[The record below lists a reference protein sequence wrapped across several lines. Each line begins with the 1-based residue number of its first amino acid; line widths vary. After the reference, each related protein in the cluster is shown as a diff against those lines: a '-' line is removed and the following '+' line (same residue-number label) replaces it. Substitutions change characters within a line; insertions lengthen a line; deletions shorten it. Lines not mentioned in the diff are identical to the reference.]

1 MGRLAGS
8 RLGGAGLGAHC
19 QGAEHAL
26 AIGLLHVVAH
36 HVPQH
41 PAGVRV
47 KRGLQRR
54 RAVPRQ
60 GNAMHG
66 GLLIYQP
73 GSCGP
78 AAGDGAQ
85 ESQKRA
91 GVHQVVILAHAGPA
105 QVRPLPHGELSR
117 RRADAADGKALGQP
131 GLFRVLGQGIAPQ
144 LHRHLGIGA
153 VAGPGQG
160 IVQVHLPVGIG
171 AGDRA
176 ALQLQPPGAGEVPV
190 QSAVQILQSR
200 SSGHQLEHGTRR
212 EGGGQHPVQVHAVI
226 PAVPV
231 PDLRRVRRVKG
242 GAGHHAQH
250 VAGAVVIHRHGPL
263 AAVQRVQGGGVQL
276 RVNGQID
283 LVSSGG
289 GAGQGVEAHQPL
301 PQGRL
306 GGGGDVVVPVPHR
319 VERRPADGAVLRPGA
334 GGPVIQ
340 HQAVPVQHLAQGQ
353 PSLPIGVVIGGEGGP
368 LSAPHHIPHAE
379 QHHSRRQHRHQRR
392 QQHGPQLYLFQDR
405 PSFPNISSTG
415 TPGIPSKNP
424 SCRSGVFSLLGGGE
438 FSFSGGRRTSEAF
451 R

>member
-1 MGRLAGS
+1 MGGLSGS
-8 RLGGAGLGAHC
+8 RLGSAGLGAHR
-19 QGAEHAL
+19 QGAEHPL

-47 KRGLQRR
+47 KGGLQRR

-60 GNAMHG
+60 GNAVHG
-66 GLLIYQP
+66 GLLIHQP
-73 GSCGP
+73 GPHCFAPGQ
-78 AAGDGAQ
+78 GAQ
-85 ESQKRA
+85 KPQERA
-91 GVHQVVILAHAGPA
+91 GIHQVVILAHAGPA
-105 QVRPLPHGELSR
+105 QVRPLPCGELSR
-117 RRADAADGKALGQP
+117 CRADAADGKALGQP
-131 GLFRVLGQGIAPQ
+131 SLFRVLGQGAAPQ
-144 LHRHLGIGA
+144 LHRQLRIGA

-160 IVQVHLPVGIG
+160 VIQVHLPVGIG
-171 AGDRA
+171 TGDNA
-176 ALQLQPPGAGEVPV
+176 AVQLQPPGAGEVPV
-190 QSAVQILQSR
+190 QGPVQLLQGR
-200 SSGHQLEHGTRR
+200 GGGHQLEHGARGKR
-212 EGGGQHPVQVHAVI
+212 GRQHPVQIHAVI

-231 PDLRRVRRVKG
+231 PDLRRFRRVKG

-250 VAGAVVIHRHGPL
+250 VAGAVVVHRHGPL
-263 AAVQRVQGGGVQL
+263 PAVQGLQGRSVQL
-276 RVNGQID
+276 CVNGQIY

-289 GAGQGVEAHQPL
+289 GTRQRVKAHQPL

-319 VERRPADGAVLRPGA
+319 VQSGPANDAVLCPAA

-340 HQAVPVQHLAQGQ
+340 KHPVAVQHLTQGQ
-353 PSLPIGVVIGGEGGP
+353 PPIPIGMVIGGEGGP

-379 QHHSRRQHRHQRR
+379 QHHARTQHSDQCQH
-392 QQHGPQLYLFQDR
+392 QHGPQLYLFQDR
-405 PSFPNISSTG
+405 SSFPNISSTG

-438 FSFSGGRRTSEAF
+438 ISFSGGRRTSTAF

>member
-1 MGRLAGS
+1 MGGLSGS
-8 RLGGAGLGAHC
+8 RLGGAGLGAHR

-47 KRGLQRR
+47 KGGLQRR

-60 GNAMHG
+60 GNAVHG
-66 GLLIYQP
+66 GLLIHQP
-73 GSCGP
+73 GPHCFAPGQ
-78 AAGDGAQ
+78 GAQ
-85 ESQKRA
+85 KPQERA
-91 GVHQVVILAHAGPA
+91 GVHQVVILAYAGPA
-105 QVRPLPHGELSR
+105 QVRPLTHGKLSG
-117 RRADAADGKALGQP
+117 RRADAADGEALRQS

-144 LHRHLGIGA
+144 LHRHLSVGA

-160 IVQVHLPVGIG
+160 VVQVHLPVGIG

-190 QSAVQILQSR
+190 QGPAQLLQGR
-200 SSGHQLEHGTRR
+200 SGGHQLEDGARGKR
-212 EGGGQHPVQVHAVI
+212 GRQHPVQIHAVI

-250 VAGAVVIHRHGPL
+250 VAGAVVIHRHSPL

-276 RVNGQID
+276 RVNGQIY

-289 GAGQGVEAHQPL
+289 GTRQRVKAHQAP
-301 PQGRL
+301 PHSRL

-353 PSLPIGVVIGGEGGP
+353 PSLPIGVVVGREGGP
-368 LSAPHHIPHAE
+368 LPAPHHIAHAE

-415 TPGIPSKNP
+415 ISGISSKNP
-424 SCRSGVFSLLGGGE
+424 SRFGAG
-438 FSFSGGRRTSEAF
+438 FSGLSSGDFSSGGSRTSAAF

>member
-1 MGRLAGS
+1 
-8 RLGGAGLGAHC
+8 
-19 QGAEHAL
+19 
-26 AIGLLHVVAH
+26 
-36 HVPQH
+36 
-41 PAGVRV
+41 
-47 KRGLQRR
+47 
-54 RAVPRQ
+54 
-60 GNAMHG
+60 MHG
-66 GLLIYQP
+66 GLLIHQP
-73 GSCGP
+73 GPRRFAPGQ
-78 AAGDGAQ
+78 GAQ
-85 ESQKRA
+85 KPQERA
-91 GVHQVVILAHAGPA
+91 GVHQVVVLAHAGPA

-144 LHRHLGIGA
+144 LHRQLRIGA

-160 IVQVHLPVGIG
+160 VIQVHLPVGIG
-171 AGDRA
+171 TGDNA
-176 ALQLQPPGAGEVPV
+176 AVQLQPPGAGEVPV

-200 SSGHQLEHGTRR
+200 GGSHQLEHGARGKR
-212 EGGGQHPVQVHAVI
+212 GRQHPVQVHAVI

-250 VAGAVVIHRHGPL
+250 IAGAVVIHRRGPL

-289 GAGQGVEAHQPL
+289 GAGQGIEAHQPL

-319 VERRPADGAVLRPGA
+319 VQSGPADGAVLRPGA

-353 PSLPIGVVIGGEGGP
+353 PPLLIGVVIGREGGP
-368 LSAPHHIPHAE
+368 LPAPHHIAHAE

-415 TPGIPSKNP
+415 ISGISSKKPS
-424 SCRSGVFSLLGGGE
+424 RFRAG
-438 FSFSGGRRTSEAF
+438 FSGLSSGAFSSGGSRTSAAF

>member
-1 MGRLAGS
+1 MGRLTRRS
-8 RLGGAGLGAHC
+8 LGGAGLGAHR

-26 AIGLLHVVAH
+26 SIGLLHIVAH
-36 HVPQH
+36 HIPQH

-47 KRGLQRR
+47 KGGLQRR
-54 RAVPRQ
+54 RAVSGQ
-60 GNAMHG
+60 GNAVHG

-91 GVHQVVILAHAGPA
+91 GIHQIVVLAHTRPA
-105 QVRPLPHGELSR
+105 QICPLTHGKLSG
-117 RRADAADGKALGQP
+117 RRADAADGEALRQS
-131 GLFRVLGQGIAPQ
+131 GLFRISSQGLAPQ
-144 LHRHLGIGA
+144 LHRHLSIGA

-160 IVQVHLPVGIG
+160 IVQVHIPVGIG
-171 AGDRA
+171 TGDNA
-176 ALQLQPPGAGEVPV
+176 AVQLQTPGAGEVPV

-200 SSGHQLEHGTRR
+200 SSGHQLEHGARGKR
-212 EGGGQHPVQVHAVI
+212 GRQHPVQIHAVI

-250 VAGAVVIHRHGPL
+250 VAGAVVVHRHGPL
-263 AAVQRVQGGGVQL
+263 PAVQGLQGRSVQL
-276 RVNGQID
+276 CVNGQIY

-289 GAGQGVEAHQPL
+289 GTRQRVKAHQAP
-301 PQGRL
+301 PHSRL
-306 GGGGDVVVPVPHR
+306 GGGGNVVVPVAHHM
-319 VERRPADGAVLRPGA
+319 ERRPANDAVLCPAA

-340 HQAVPVQHLAQGQ
+340 KHPVAVQHLTQGQ
-353 PSLPIGVVIGGEGGP
+353 PPIPIGMVIGGEGGP

-379 QHHSRRQHRHQRR
+379 QHHARTQHSDQCQH
-392 QQHGPQLYLFQDR
+392 QHGPQLYLFQDR

-415 TPGIPSKNP
+415 ISGISSKNP
-424 SCRSGVFSLLGGGE
+424 SRFRAG
-438 FSFSGGRRTSEAF
+438 FSGLSSGDFSSGGSRTSAAF